1 MLLELMSNGT
11 LAELPPE
18 NKPEGITVSDENSV
32 MLLLPHNKYLLGT
45 DGGQWIYA
53 SSRPDEQP
61 QGVYLY
67 EDQVLSLLN
76 EGTTPTIIPAD
87 TVNFLR
93 RELFSLSEP
102 PGHHAP
108 TVLMLKTFMRD
119 NSVFDDEKNFLDE
132 EIFSSFMKNDEIL
145 YKAYW
150 TLRFS
155 LSRSELETAGR
166 LKAWLKAGPAVFEDP
181 KHEMKIWFSLLKLP
195 DADAVNELVELS
207 FSKLELNHISQQFA
221 SPLVVYNPASGWL
234 IVGQFGRK
242 INVIF
247 KAWLYL
253 NHELYHELRNVR
265 KMTVHDIILAVWGEH
280 ETRQAMT
287 ERAKYKGA
295 EKINLP

>member
-18 NKPEGITVSDENSV
+18 NKPEGITESDENSV

-102 PGHHAP
+102 PGHHVS

-119 NSVFDDEKNFLDE
+119 NLVFDDEKNFLDE
-132 EIFSSFMKNDEIL
+132 KNFSLFMKNDAVL

-155 LSRSELETAGR
+155 LSRSELETAGK
-166 LKAWLKAGPAVFEDP
+166 LKAWLKAGPKVFENPMYD
-181 KHEMKIWFSLLKLP
+181 MKIWFSILNLP
-195 DADAVNELVELS
+195 EADAIKELVELS
-207 FSKLELNHISQQFA
+207 FSNLELHYISKQFA
-221 SPLVVYNPASGWL
+221 SPLVVYNPVSGWL

-242 INVIF
+242 RNVIF
-247 KAWLYL
+247 RVWLYL
-253 NHELYHELRNVR
+253 NHELYHELKNIK
-265 KMTVHDIILAVWGEH
+265 KMTVHDIILAAWGEY

-295 EKINLP
+295 EKINLL